1 MRLQPTGG
9 GRTPASLID
18 QPTEERSMQGRAAL
32 PEGLAMLP
40 IDLIQPCPIQPR
52 VNVSVELVRKLADSM
67 RAGRHDPLLEVEPAP
82 SKPGRYQIVCGEQRW
97 RAAKEAGID
106 QVLVRIHQR
115 LGYLERLQKQ
125 YEENRLRADL
135 DPVEE
140 AQLLLLC
147 KTLRDVAAAEQLLR
161 DALVPFQPLADKH
174 ITQRKEFGGHLD
186 ELKVLLV
193 RKRVHVV
200 KSADGRL
207 EPGPLSPWR
216 ETEQALGVSESSRKA
231 KVGIL
236 RLDPD
241 VQEQVRALPA
251 EHAIQISRLGDRERQ
266 AELATRARELTH
278 DQVRGAVERLRRDP
292 ELAVAAA
299 VKPPPPPDDSQDGPL
314 SFQQQ
319 LGTLADLCRQL
330 LRLLDNVRPRLS
342 PDERREVGAILVDLR
357 RAIAAFAG
365 EEAA

>member
-1 MRLQPTGG
+1 MRLHPTGG
-9 GRTPASLID
+9 GRTPAPLID

-32 PEGLAMLP
+32 PDGLAVLP
-40 IDLIQPCPIQPR
+40 LDLIQPCPIQPR

-106 QVLVRIHQR
+106 QVLVRVHRR
-115 LGYLERLQKQ
+115 LGYLERLQMQ

-135 DPVEE
+135 DPIEE
-140 AQLLLLC
+140 AQLMGLA
-147 KTLRDVAAAEQLLR
+147 KTLKDVAAAEQLLR

-174 ITQRKEFGGHLD
+174 IIQREEFGRHLD
-186 ELKVLLV
+186 ELKALLV
-193 RKRVHVV
+193 RRRVHVV
-200 KSADGRL
+200 RSADGRL
-207 EPGPLSPWR
+207 QPGPLSPWR

-236 RLDPD
+236 RLDLD

-251 EHAIQISRLGDRERQ
+251 EHAIQISRLGDRRRQ
-266 AELATRARELTH
+266 SELATRARELTH

-292 ELAVAAA
+292 DLAVEAA
-299 VKPPPPPDDSQDGPL
+299 VEPPPPADDNKDEPL
-314 SFQQQ
+314 AFQQQ
-319 LGTLADLCRQL
+319 LGTLADLCRQF
-330 LRLLDNVRPRLS
+330 LRLLDNIRPRLS
-342 PDERREVGAILVDLR
+342 PDERREVGAVLAHLR
-357 RAIAAFAG
+357 RAIAAFAE